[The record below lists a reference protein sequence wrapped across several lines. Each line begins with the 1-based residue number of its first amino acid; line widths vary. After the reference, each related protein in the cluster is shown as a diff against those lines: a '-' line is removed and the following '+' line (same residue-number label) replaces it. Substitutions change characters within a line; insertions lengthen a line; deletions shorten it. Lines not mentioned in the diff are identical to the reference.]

1 MRRSLAALFAVA
13 LIGAAGWLLTA
24 PRLLPVEAFAGLV
37 GDAERGRAVFW
48 AGGCAACHAAEGAT
62 GTARLVL
69 AGGKRLPSDFGTF
82 VAPNISP
89 DPEAGIGGWSLADF
103 ANAML
108 RGVSPEG
115 AHYYPAFPYTSYARA
130 TPQDVADLFTFLA
143 TLPPDA
149 TPSQPHEVP
158 FPFSIRRALGG
169 WKLLFFRDDWVVAGP
184 LSPEA
189 ERGRYLAE
197 ALGHCAE
204 CHTPR
209 GPLGQLDRT
218 RWLAG
223 APDPGGKG
231 RIPNLTP
238 AELDWSEA
246 DLIGY
251 FRTGF
256 TPDFD
261 SAGGLMAEVVQNLA
275 ELPEADLAALAAY
288 LKAVPAVR

>member
-1 MRRSLAALFAVA
+1 M
-13 LIGAAGWLLTA
+13 
-24 PRLLPVEAFAGLV
+24 
-37 GDAERGRAVFW
+37 
-48 AGGCAACHAAEGAT
+48 
-62 GTARLVL
+62 
-69 AGGKRLPSDFGTF
+69 
-82 VAPNISP
+82 
-89 DPEAGIGGWSLADF
+89 
-103 ANAML
+103 
-108 RGVSPEG
+108 
-115 AHYYPAFPYTSYARA
+115 
-130 TPQDVADLFTFLA
+130 
-143 TLPPDA
+143 
-149 TPSQPHEVP
+149 
-158 FPFSIRRALGG
+158 
-169 WKLLFFRDDWVVAGP
+169 VAGP

-231 RIPNLTP
+231 RVPNLTP
-238 AELDWSEA
+238 AGLDWSEA